1 MSVTADPAGDGD
13 RCRGGWSFWNMQKNR
28 GLSAASTSTNWVFSA
43 TTKNEGYSIWTS
55 AGGEW
60 RPRPTDAH
68 APAYYHDLA
77 EFYLE
82 AARRLPIADIPYL
95 ADCIS
100 ISGLAV
106 GLAYPV
112 TNIVL
117 TTINAFAKRP
127 SYVVPVKPDDA
138 LEKTSK
144 KSIFAVGARDSRTGL
159 VDFLL
164 CYFRNLTED
173 QTGKCLDMAGHHLPL
188 AVRLVEVGRWG
199 SESEE
204 VPLLQPDAARTKTA
218 LRQAAKC
225 SNTDGL
231 VRLMTWRYPR
241 RLLDPVLDDLRG
253 GKQLTADCIYKICD
267 LLRCSWPPEPTP
279 APTPGVYRDNSG
291 NVTTITKIRKDVFAT
306 TTVSK
311 DLVATTTITST
322 CPSNGDCA
330 QGDGVH
336 LSTEL
341 AIEMS
346 SSVNSRVCSWR
357 ENPDF
362 LPLLKMSLLDTV
374 HGFYIDALG
383 ILPSHALRDRHL
395 LRAVLTAGHCYG
407 PLDPVSNI
415 ILNSIWYDAVFPL
428 SGDVSNQIGAADI
441 LDARSMTRV
450 ESRSLDVA
458 FVRYTYSISEQE
470 AVVLLCQHRFNLSYM
485 LQGPKKIFFNLASAA
500 VVAKHPQPAAFAD
513 FLNSLT
519 PAKLVR
525 LRSLISGRGL
535 RHVLSDDTLVRLKK
549 MVTNA
554 TACVAAAAA
563 VQGVAPNLGKSALE
577 TLSAR
582 RETFKS
588 QQDYVRTKL
597 ESLLLDYGHNKGHLY
612 RLGIVCGVTT
622 ARYHLYPTCYH
633 VNFLASTDVPND
645 STRSWALFFA
655 EFWSIVDSRV
665 EDSTNVPFCC
675 PVRDPFNAYSIRC
688 IICDRTSC
696 KIAHPSSDENVYFT
710 GDNAQYG
717 FLVHYKWGADLGG
730 MLESDFIYFDHESDD
745 EFGKILS
752 EASCS
757 SSSPKKTREEF
768 PRSQRNTRARTDA
781 GFSVAP
787 VPFWR
792 V

>member
-1 MSVTADPAGDGD
+1 MSVTADPAGAGAGD
-13 RCRGGWSFWNMQKNR
+13 RSRGGWSFWNMQKNR
-28 GLSAASTSTNWVFSA
+28 GLSAASTSTNWVLSA
-43 TTKNEGYSIWTS
+43 TTKKEGYSIWTS

-106 GLAYPV
+106 GLADPV

-127 SYVVPVKPDDA
+127 SYVRPLKPDDA
-138 LEKTSK
+138 LEKISK
-144 KSIFAVGARDSRTGL
+144 KTTFVVGARDSRTGL
-159 VDFLL
+159 IDFLL

-173 QTGKCLDMAGHHLPL
+173 QAEKCLDMAGHHLPL
-188 AVRLVEVGRWG
+188 AVHLIEVGRWG
-199 SESEE
+199 SEV

-218 LRQAAKC
+218 LQQAANC
-225 SNTDGL
+225 SNIDGL
-231 VRLMTWRYPR
+231 VRLMTWRYPH

-253 GKQLTADCIYKICD
+253 AKQLTADCIYKICD

-291 NVTTITKIRKDVFAT
+291 NVTTITKIRKDVFAA

-322 CPSNGDCA
+322 CWSNGDCA
-330 QGDGVH
+330 QDDGVH

-341 AIEMS
+341 ATDIS
-346 SSVNSRVCSWR
+346 STVNSRVCSWR
-357 ENPDF
+357 ENPHF
-362 LPLLKMSLLDTV
+362 LPLLKMSLLNTV

-383 ILPSHALRDRHL
+383 ILPSHALRNRHL

-407 PLDPVSNI
+407 PMDPVSNI
-415 ILNSIWYDAVFPL
+415 ILNSIWYEAIFPL
-428 SGDVSNQIGAADI
+428 SDDVANQIGAADI

-450 ESRSLDVA
+450 ESRSLDGLVA
-458 FVRYTYSISEQE
+458 FARYTYSISEQE

-500 VVAKHPQPAAFAD
+500 LVAKHPQPAAFGD

-525 LRSLISGRGL
+525 LRSLISDRGL
-535 RHVLSDDTLVRLKK
+535 GHVLSDDTLVRLKK

-554 TACVAAAAA
+554 TACVAAAA
-563 VQGVAPNLGKSALE
+563 VQSVAPNLSQSALE

-597 ESLLLDYGHNKGHLY
+597 ESLLLDYGRDKGHLY

-622 ARYHLYPTCYH
+622 ARYHLYSTCYH
-633 VNFLASTDVPND
+633 VNFLASTDGAND
-645 STRSWALFFA
+645 PTRSWALFFA
-655 EFWSIVDSRV
+655 EFWSIVDLRV
-665 EDSTNVPFCC
+665 EESTNVPFCC
-675 PVRDPFNAYSIRC
+675 PVRDSFNAYS
-688 IICDRTSC
+688 S
-696 KIAHPSSDENVYFT
+696 KPSSVSAIELLLLYT
-710 GDNAQYG
+710 T
-717 FLVHYKWGADLGG
+717 LT
-730 MLESDFIYFDHESDD
+730 E
-745 EFGKILS
+745 
-752 EASCS
+752 
-757 SSSPKKTREEF
+757 RE
-768 PRSQRNTRARTDA
+768 
-781 GFSVAP
+781 
-787 VPFWR
+787 
-792 V
+792 